1 MAITKIT
8 YSDKVDLNE
17 NTSIANINKVTASD
31 MNEIKSVA
39 NNNATNIGDITSLET
54 SDKTNIV
61 TAINEI
67 NTKQNYSTTEQ
78 EIGTWIDGKTIYRK
92 AFYISSFPNNTT
104 TTMTHGLSVSSFT
117 KISGIATDDS
127 TVWVDPQAGSANGR
141 MTITVNRTS
150 IYLYANTDRSSL
162 HGYIILEYTK

>member
-1 MAITKIT
+1 MAYTKTTWINNSSPAISAANLNNIENGIAANDSAIT
-8 YSDKVDLNE
+8 
-17 NTSIANINKVTASD
+17 NIN
-31 MNEIKSVA
+31 
-39 NNNATNIGDITSLET
+39 TNIGDITSLET

-104 TTMTHGLSVSSFT
+104 TTMAHGLSVSSFT

-127 TVWVDPQAGSANGR
+127 TVWVDPQAGSASGR
-141 MTITVNRTS
+141 MALRRLVSHHHTH
-150 IYLYANTDRSSL
+150 YESS
-162 HGYIILEYTK
+162 HCRRYSGRIRRKSGYH